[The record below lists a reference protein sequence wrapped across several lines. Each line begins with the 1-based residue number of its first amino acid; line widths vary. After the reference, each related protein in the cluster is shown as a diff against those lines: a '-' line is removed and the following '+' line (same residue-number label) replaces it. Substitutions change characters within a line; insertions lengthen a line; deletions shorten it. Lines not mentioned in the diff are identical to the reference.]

1 MPPRRLL
8 GLGPALNTRAANKTV
23 HPGAPDLPNP
33 RRLPS
38 EMEALRQEEAEAA
51 KQKEFV
57 LARAAKNLASVEDG
71 IHNEDIVREKERVEG
86 YKSIEVPICAYF
98 LTISI
103 EAANSHTQKHVEESS
118 HTKILVQASKVP
130 ASRHSA
136 VKARRK
142 VKKTVMV
149 EVSEDESEDG
159 SGKGVPYTYHLI
171 CVQIHAPAHP
181 DPDFQLEKD
190 NGLHVED
197 DMDSDVDEEDDT
209 EVVGKKRKRKT
220 AVSRKDITALRT
232 TAPATKKA
240 SNPDYQNGA

>member
-1 MPPRRLL
+1 MKISSVTKS
-8 GLGPALNTRAANKTV
+8 ASRA
-23 HPGAPDLPNP
+23 
-33 RRLPS
+33 
-38 EMEALRQEEAEAA
+38 
-51 KQKEFV
+51 
-57 LARAAKNLASVEDG
+57 
-71 IHNEDIVREKERVEG
+71 IRVF
-86 YKSIEVPICAYF
+86 EVPICTYF

-103 EAANSHTQKHVEESS
+103 EAANLHTQKCVEESS
-118 HTKILVQASKVP
+118 HTNVLVQASKVP

-149 EVSEDESEDG
+149 EVSEDESEDR

-171 CVQIHAPAHP
+171 CVQIHTPAHP

-197 DMDSDVDEEDDT
+197 DTDSDVDEEDDT
-209 EVVGKKRKRKT
+209 KVVGKKRKRKT
-220 AVSRKDITALRT
+220 AVSRKDITALQT
-232 TAPATKKA
+232 TAPATKKV